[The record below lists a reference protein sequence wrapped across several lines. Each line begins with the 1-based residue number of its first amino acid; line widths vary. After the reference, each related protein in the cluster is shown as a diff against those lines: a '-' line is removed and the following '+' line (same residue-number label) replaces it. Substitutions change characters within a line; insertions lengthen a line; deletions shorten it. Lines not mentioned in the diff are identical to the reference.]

1 MSKVGDSIV
10 LVRHGATEWSQAG
23 RHTGRTDIPLTD
35 EGRRQARAVGQA
47 LARYLFAR
55 VFTSPLVR
63 AAETCA
69 LAGYAAPEILPEL
82 QEWDYGDLE
91 GVTTE
96 EIRTAQ
102 PGWTVW
108 SGAVPGGETPDQVG
122 ARADAVIARALAV
135 DGDVALFAHA
145 HLLRVVAARW
155 LGLDPRAGRF
165 FALDTAT
172 RSVLGWEREQR
183 VVWAWNVGC

>member
-183 VVWAWNVGC
+183 VVRAWNVGC